1 MTAGDVITESSAIV
15 FRKSYPKAF
24 AEVDDGDDDEEEEGY
39 EEWWYWFVDFLRLYY
54 YRAYYQGCYV
64 N

>member
-1 MTAGDVITESSAIV
+1 MYGMLINSAAQIMTAGDVITQCSAIV

-39 EEWWYWFVDFLRLYY
+39 QE
-54 YRAYYQGCYV
+54 
-64 N
+64 